1 MRHGI
6 AFLYVSARSAAMPCR
21 LVRLVILV
29 SVIGLMNL
37 LGLYA
42 VAEQDRSSPGSI
54 SSQSAQQAIAG
65 DDGWRRTSQGWE
77 HVDTWKDLRASEPV
91 LIEKLSYRTFFKRT
105 WPATLATSQLLLI
118 LSLLSMMRSTDDSKT
133 TAQAR

>member
-1 MRHGI
+1 
-6 AFLYVSARSAAMPCR
+6 MPCR

-29 SVIGLMNL
+29 SVIGPMNP

-42 VAEQDRSSPGSI
+42 VAEQDRSSQGNFLSP
-54 SSQSAQQAIAG
+54 SAQQAISG

-77 HVDTWKDLRASEPV
+77 HVDTWKELRASEPV
-91 LIEKLSYRTFFKRT
+91 VIEKLSYRTFFQRT

-118 LSLLSMMRSTDDSKT
+118 LSLLSMMRSTPDPNTKK
-133 TAQAR
+133 QAA